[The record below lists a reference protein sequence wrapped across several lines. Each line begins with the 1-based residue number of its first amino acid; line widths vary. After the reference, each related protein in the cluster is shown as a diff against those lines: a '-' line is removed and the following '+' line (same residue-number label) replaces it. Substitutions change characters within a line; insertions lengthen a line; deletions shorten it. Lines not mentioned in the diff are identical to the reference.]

1 MPGRKQGPHG
11 AAPAHGHISR
21 TCGTNLNQTMKDN
34 TMSKINRNDWQVI
47 LKVIIAIATTLF
59 GALGAKEAADNN

>member
-1 MPGRKQGPHG
+1 MCRGRQQH
-11 AAPAHGHISR
+11 AALRRPN
-21 TCGTNLNQTMKDN
+21 GTNLNQSMKNN

-59 GALGAKEAADNN
+59 GALGAKEAADND

>member
-1 MPGRKQGPHG
+1 
-11 AAPAHGHISR
+11 
-21 TCGTNLNQTMKDN
+21 MKDN

>member
-1 MPGRKQGPHG
+1 MCRTAPPHG
-11 AAPAHGHISR
+11 IQPR
-21 TCGTNLNQTMKDN
+21 EKYCGTNLNQSMKN

-59 GALGAKEAADNN
+59 GALGAREAADND